1 MAAAA
6 NIKIMKTYVALPS
19 LFLPFKHA
27 KTIFILKTRQFCCS
41 NKTCTYL
48 VNIQH
53 SMRIIR
59 LDGMTMTFLKKR
71 KTPSITDYKA
81 STF

>member
-19 LFLPFKHA
+19 LFLS
-27 KTIFILKTRQFCCS
+27 LKTCKDNFYFENTTILLQQQNMYIF
-41 NKTCTYL
+41 TYL

-59 LDGMTMTFLKKR
+59 LDGMTMTFLKKGR
-71 KTPSITDYKA
+71 HLP
-81 STF
+81 

>member
-6 NIKIMKTYVALPS
+6 NIKIMKTYVVLLS
-19 LFLPFKHA
+19 LFLS
-27 KTIFILKTRQFCCS
+27 LKTCKDNSYFEKHD
-41 NKTCTYL
+41 NFVAATKNVY
-48 VNIQH
+48 IQH
-53 SMRIIR
+53 FMRTIR